1 MKLKLTYTLE
11 NVNTPVL
18 SNTVLKTG
26 VLVNILDANVT
37 LGAGEMIVDVP
48 AEGAKLESVIA
59 SLQEQGVTTKRIVA
73 VVEID
78 REKCTS
84 CGACVS
90 PCPVQAITQ
99 EPNWDV
105 HIDLDRCIR
114 CLLCVKACPVRAISY
129 S

>member
-1 MKLKLTYTLE
+1 MKLRLTYTHE

-26 VLVNILDANVT
+26 VPINILDAKVT
-37 LGAGEMIVDVP
+37 QGAGEMIIDVP
-48 AEGAKLESVIA
+48 AAGDKLETVIA
-59 SLQEQGVTTKRIVA
+59 SLQQQRVTTSKIVA

-78 REKCTS
+78 SEKCMS

-90 PCPVQAITQ
+90 PCPVRAITQ
-99 EPNWDV
+99 KSTWDV
-105 HIDLDRCIR
+105 QVDLDKCIR